1 MTAASEMCAAAH
13 RALERLPL
21 TRYPF
26 DIDDMPDAG
35 VCFFYEDGESWGHG
49 DGEMKPRI
57 VRVGTHRKSNFRS
70 RMRDHYIP
78 DSRSTNLD
86 ARKPPPHD
94 RSIFRKNL
102 GRAILNR
109 EGSRYLDVWNID
121 FTTREARAKKSH
133 LRNVEEDARIESEV
147 TRLLRERF
155 SLRFVVLE
163 REKERRY
170 IESKII
176 GTLHGCPCCKSSEGW
191 LGLHSPVD
199 KIREGGMWMTQH
211 LESDGLAVADM
222 GVLSEAVNRT
232 ARWMKGLS

>member
-26 DIDDMPDAG
+26 DIDGMPDAG
-35 VCFFYEDGESWGHG
+35 VYFFYEDGESWGHG
-49 DGEMKPRI
+49 DEEKPRI
-57 VRVGTHRKSNFRS
+57 VRIGTHRKNNFRS
-70 RMRDHYIP
+70 RMRDHYVP
-78 DSRSTNLD
+78 DSRSMNLD
-86 ARKPPPHD
+86 ASKSPPHD

-133 LRNVEEDARIESEV
+133 LRNVEEDARIEAEV
-147 TRLLRERF
+147 TRLLKERF

-163 REKERRY
+163 GEKKRLD

-176 GTLHGCPCCKSSEGW
+176 GTLHGCPCCKSSEDW

-211 LESDGLAVADM
+211 LKSDGLAVADM
-222 GVLSEAVNRT
+222 DMLSEAVNKT
-232 ARWMKGLS
+232 AECMKGPP